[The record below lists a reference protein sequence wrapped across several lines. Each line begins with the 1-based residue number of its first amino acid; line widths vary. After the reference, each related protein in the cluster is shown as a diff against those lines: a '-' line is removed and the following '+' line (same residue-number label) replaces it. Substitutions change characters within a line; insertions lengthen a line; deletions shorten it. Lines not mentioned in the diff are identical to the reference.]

1 MKTIPEQTKC
11 DLSIFRKKLNQLQK
25 DNIKLWSQALKSGTF
40 QKNIGNL
47 HSADNRHCALGVA
60 DKICGLKE
68 TDLSFLKNTYKTL
81 GLATPKGS
89 FVGYN
94 SIAQLNDNFG
104 WSLPEIGQLIEDQ
117 LELRN

>member
-1 MKTIPEQTKC
+1 MKTISEQTKC
-11 DLSIFRKKLNQLQK
+11 DLSIFRKKLDQLQK
-25 DNIKLWSQALKSGTF
+25 ENIKLWARALKSDAF
-40 QKNIGNL
+40 KQNRGNL

-68 TDLSFLKNTYKTL
+68 TDLSFLKTTYKKL
-81 GLATPKGS
+81 GLVSPKGS

-94 SIAQLNDNFG
+94 SIYQLNDDFG

-117 LELRN
+117 LQLKT